1 VVYDGRAKVTHA
13 VTTGFSWSKPFL
25 RDPKPDKRSGH
36 SLAAVG
42 KFIYLFGGYSKVKEC
57 ALGDLYIF
65 CTSNTYFLLNLEL
78 TSITETLKWRK
89 PEPAGV
95 PPSARHS
102 HSCTAVGKD
111 IFIVGGLTRTGRS
124 NDVHVLNT
132 GQLLSESCYCTHNLI
147 LCTETMTWSQPETKG
162 TPPTPRDSHSAT
174 LLHGSKLMIVGG
186 RDEKRKHRCGGVYI
200 LDLKTFEWTACSVD
214 ATSLKLVEKSASIVK
229 SKFFIYH

>member
-1 VVYDGRAKVTHA
+1 MVYDGPKVTHA
-13 VTTGFSWSKPFL
+13 VITGFSWSKPFL

-65 CTSNTYFLLNLEL
+65 CTSNSYCFLALKL
-78 TSITETLKWRK
+78 TSIIETLKWRK

-132 GQLLSESCYCTHNLI
+132 GPLLGESCYCTHNLI
-147 LCTETMTWSQPETKG
+147 FMHRNYDMVSTRYQGDTTNPKG
-162 TPPTPRDSHSAT
+162 FAFGN
-174 LLHGSKLMIVGG
+174 LVA
-186 RDEKRKHRCGGVYI
+186 RK
-200 LDLKTFEWTACSVD
+200 
-214 ATSLKLVEKSASIVK
+214 
-229 SKFFIYH
+229 